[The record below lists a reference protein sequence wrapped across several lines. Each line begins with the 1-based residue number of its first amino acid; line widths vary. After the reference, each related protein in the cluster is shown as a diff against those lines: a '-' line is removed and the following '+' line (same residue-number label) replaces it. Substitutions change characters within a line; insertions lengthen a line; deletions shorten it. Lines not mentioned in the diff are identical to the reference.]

1 MTTATGSA
9 ETISLLHAP
18 FYCPWE
24 IRSGF
29 PSWNFSANHA
39 VKIRG
44 THREP
49 SILKVMRHE
58 CKRDHTPH
66 QPFPTCHI
74 PSSEN
79 FKRCGSGRCTSG
91 RDSQL
96 LLSHLT

>member
-1 MTTATGSA
+1 MTTVQDLQKQFHCCMPLFIALGDKVRLSIV
-9 ETISLLHAP
+9 ELLTEAAV
-18 FYCPWE
+18 
-24 IRSGF
+24 RSEDPQG
-29 PSWNFSANHA
+29 
-39 VKIRG
+39 
-44 THREP
+44 
-49 SILKVMRHE
+49 HE

>member
-1 MTTATGSA
+1 MTTVQDLQKQFHCCMPLFIALGDKVRLSIVELLTEAAVRSEDPQG
-9 ETISLLHAP
+9 TID
-18 FYCPWE
+18 FE
-24 IRSGF
+24 GQ
-29 PSWNFSANHA
+29 
-39 VKIRG
+39 
-44 THREP
+44 
-49 SILKVMRHE
+49 
-58 CKRDHTPH
+58 RDHTPH

>member
-1 MTTATGSA
+1 MTTVQDLQKQFHCCMPLFIALGDKVRLSIVELLTEAAVRSEDPQG
-9 ETISLLHAP
+9 TIDFEGHAM
-18 FYCPWE
+18 
-24 IRSGF
+24 
-29 PSWNFSANHA
+29 N
-39 VKIRG
+39 V
-44 THREP
+44 
-49 SILKVMRHE
+49 
-58 CKRDHTPH
+58 KRDHTPH